1 MTRAAPARARTALMS
16 EVRAVTATGARLLDA
31 GGLVGD
37 ARFGLARAGA
47 GSADRGSGRICA
59 VREDRSRT
67 WRPQVLRAADRL
79 VSEEPAPAAI
89 PAAPAGIDDAAGTDD
104 AAGLDAPLQRPE
116 D

>member
-1 MTRAAPARARTALMS
+1 MTRAAPARVRTALTS

-37 ARFGLARAGA
+37 ARFGLARASA
-47 GSADRGSGRICA
+47 GSADRPGERSCT
-59 VREDRSRT
+59 DRTRT
-67 WRPQVLRAADRL
+67 WRPQVFRAGAIDRL
-79 VSEEPAPAAI
+79 ASEEPALAAN
-89 PAAPAGIDDAAGTDD
+89 PAAPAGTDD

>member
-31 GGLVGD
+31 GGPVGD

-47 GSADRGSGRICA
+47 GSAHRPGGRSCADRT
-59 VREDRSRT
+59 RT
-67 WRPQVLRAADRL
+67 WRPQVLRAGDRFA
-79 VSEEPAPAAI
+79 SEEPAPAGN
-89 PAAPAGIDDAAGTDD
+89 PAAPAGIDD